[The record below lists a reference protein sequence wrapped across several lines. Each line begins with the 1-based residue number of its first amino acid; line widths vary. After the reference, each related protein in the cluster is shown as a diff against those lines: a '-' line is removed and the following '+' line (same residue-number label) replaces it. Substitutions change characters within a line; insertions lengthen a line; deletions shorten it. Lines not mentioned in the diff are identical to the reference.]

1 MSVAE
6 DDLDVSANE
15 SSNDD
20 EDRLVDVPFMEDN
33 TNIDE
38 EIKEAREKVQKYIQL
53 KKNMQKEDD
62 ENLVGIDVENG
73 DERDN
78 INTVDEDI
86 IVRVVRMQNDKVIG
100 YQSKYMDS
108 SDPGSHED
116 TRDDSAANDAK

>member
-62 ENLVGIDVENG
+62 ENLVGIDVVNG
-73 DERDN
+73 DKRDN
-78 INTVDEDI
+78 IMLWLKI
-86 IVRVVRMQNDKVIG
+86 
-100 YQSKYMDS
+100 SL
-108 SDPGSHED
+108 
-116 TRDDSAANDAK
+116 